1 MSAALQGGRIVN
13 SSPWIWLGWTLLC
26 IVIQSF
32 FSMNEMAIVSFNR
45 IRLQYYVAEGH
56 RRARWINSLLEKPSR
71 LFGTTLLGVNV
82 AMQFGSQCSREFYI
96 AVGLD
101 PDIAPLTQTFLVLI
115 FAELAPL
122 FAARRYAERVALF
135 GIPLLTLLARLL
147 VPVTWTLSWISRIAN
162 RLVGGGKGDAVAMLL
177 SREELQHIVEE
188 RHSVMDEK
196 IESQEFDELV
206 HNLFT
211 FRGKI
216 AKQAMTPLSA
226 IRMLPSQATVG
237 QMRRVV
243 ARFDV
248 PCLPVYYQA
257 RHNIVAIA
265 VPRDLLRIPDN
276 RRVRDYA
283 TPPWFI
289 AQEADLM
296 QILKQ
301 FRHNH
306 RSVAVVLDA
315 DGQAVGLLTLD
326 DILEEI
332 FGESPAFHRR
342 ILDRQ
347 GKKQRMIE
355 CTVPANMLIT
365 EFNRQYHV
373 LLPTDEVETLAQLV
387 TKRLGHPPEEGE
399 VVRVGSFELT
409 PMETT
414 LMGARTITVRA
425 IL

>member
-1 MSAALQGGRIVN
+1 VN
-13 SSPWIWLGWTLLC
+13 HSPWFWLAATLLC

-32 FSMNEMAIVSFNR
+32 FSMQEMAIVSFNR

-56 RRARWINSLLEKPSR
+56 RRARWIDSLLKKPSR
-71 LFGTTLLGVNV
+71 FYGTILLGINV
-82 AMQFGSQCSREFYI
+82 AMQFGSQCSREFYT
-96 AVGLD
+96 ACNLD
-101 PDIAPLTQTFLVLI
+101 PDIAPLTQLFLVLI

-122 FAARRYAERVALF
+122 YAARRYAERVALF

-147 VPVTWTLSWISRIAN
+147 IPLTWALSWISKIAN
-162 RLVGGGKGDAVAMLL
+162 RLVGGGKGDQVKMLL

-188 RHSVMDEK
+188 RHTPSDEK
-196 IESQEFDELV
+196 AESEEFNELV
-206 HNLFT
+206 NNLFT

-226 IRMLPSQATVG
+226 IRMLPSQATVA
-237 QMRRVV
+237 QMRRVA

-248 PCLPVYYQA
+248 PCLPVYYQS
-257 RHNIVAIA
+257 RDNIVAIA
-265 VPRDLLRIPDN
+265 TPRDLLRIPDN
-276 RRVRDYA
+276 RRVRDHA
-283 TPPWFI
+283 SPPWFI

-301 FRHNH
+301 FRYNH
-306 RSVAVVLDA
+306 RSVAVVLDTS
-315 DGQAVGLLTLD
+315 GQAVGLLTLD

-332 FGESPAFHRR
+332 FGESPTFHRR
-342 ILDRQ
+342 TLDRR

-355 CTVPANMLIT
+355 CTVPGNMEIA
-365 EFNRQYHV
+365 EFNRRYRV
-373 LLPTDEVETLAQLV
+373 FLPSEEVETLAQLI

-399 VVRVGSFELT
+399 VVRVGPFELT
-409 PMETT
+409 PTETT
-414 LMGARTITVRA
+414 LMGARTVVVRA

>member
-1 MSAALQGGRIVN
+1 MTE
-13 SSPWIWLGWTLLC
+13 SPWFWLGATLLC

-32 FSMNEMAIVSFNR
+32 FSMQEMAIVSFNR
-45 IRLQYYVAEGH
+45 IRLQYYVAEGI
-56 RRARWINSLLEKPSR
+56 RRAHWIDSLLKKPSR
-71 LFGTTLLGVNV
+71 FYGTILLGINV
-82 AMQFGSQCSREFYI
+82 AMQFGSQCSREFYT
-96 AVGLD
+96 ACHLD
-101 PDIAPLTQTFLVLI
+101 PDIAPLTQLFLVLI

-122 FAARRYAERVALF
+122 FAARRYAEPVAMF
-135 GIPLLTLLARLL
+135 GIPLLTLLAKILI
-147 VPVTWTLSWISRIAN
+147 PITWTLSWISKIAN
-162 RLVGGGKGDAVAMLL
+162 RLVGGGKGDQVQLLL

-188 RHSVMDEK
+188 RHSPFDEK
-196 IESQEFDELV
+196 AESEEFNELV
-206 HNLFT
+206 YNLFT

-237 QMRRVV
+237 QMRRVF

-248 PCLPVYYQA
+248 PCLPVYYQS

-265 VPRDLLRIPDN
+265 TPRDLLRIPDH

-283 TPPWFI
+283 SPPWFI

-301 FRHNH
+301 FRFNH

-315 DGQAVGLLTLD
+315 SGQAVGLLTLD

-332 FGESPAFHRR
+332 FGESPTFHGKT
-342 ILDRQ
+342 LDRR
-347 GKKQRMIE
+347 GKRQRMIE
-355 CTVPANMLIT
+355 CTVPGNMEIV
-365 EFNRQYHV
+365 EFNRRYRV
-373 LLPTDEVETLAQLV
+373 YLPTDEVETLAQLI

-399 VVRVGSFELT
+399 VVRVGPFELT
-409 PMETT
+409 PVETT
-414 LMGARTITVRA
+414 LMGAKTIVVRA
-425 IL
+425 TL